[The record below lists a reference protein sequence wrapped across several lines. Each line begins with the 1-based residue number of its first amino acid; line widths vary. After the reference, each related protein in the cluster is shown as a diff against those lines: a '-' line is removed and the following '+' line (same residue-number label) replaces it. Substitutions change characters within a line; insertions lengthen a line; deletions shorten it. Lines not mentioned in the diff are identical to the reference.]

1 MDKINQ
7 LVEWLQHSHKTI
19 VLTGPG
25 MTRESGIPQFW
36 TESEWWRGIDPAKI
50 ANVITLEDDYDLFHA
65 FYSTYLDAVRD
76 AKPHEGHLVLAD
88 WEAIGLV
95 ERIATQNVE
104 GLHRKV
110 GNITVDMLYGSLHN
124 IRCHDCGSR
133 SSEQAFLDKEPCK
146 VCGGKLRPGVALLG
160 EVLAQDVWNETIQAI
175 QTADLIICIGTDL
188 KAYPIYRLPHIS
200 RGKLV
205 YINDDV
211 SELELDFDLVIEGS
225 VKGILQQV
233 DEVLKANT

>member
-7 LVEWLQHSHKTI
+7 LVEWLQHSHKAI

-25 MTRESGIPQFW
+25 MSRESGIPQFW
-36 TESEWWRGIDPAKI
+36 TELEWWRGIDPAKI

-65 FYSTYLDAVRD
+65 FYSTTLNAVRD

-110 GNITVDMLYGSLHN
+110 GNITVDLLYGSLHN

-133 SSEQAFLDKEPCK
+133 ASEQAFLDKEPCK

-211 SELELDFDLVIEGS
+211 SGLELDFDLVIEGS

-233 DEVLKANT
+233 DEVLKPNT

>member
-1 MDKINQ
+1 MDQIKQ
-7 LVEWLQHSHKTI
+7 LVEWLQHSHKAI

-25 MTRESGIPQFW
+25 MTRESGIPRFW
-36 TESEWWRGIDPAKI
+36 KKSQWWQGIDPAKI
-50 ANVITLEDDYDLFHA
+50 ANVMRLEDDYDVFHA
-65 FYSTYLDAVRD
+65 FYSNYLDAVKD
-76 AKPHEGHLVLAD
+76 AKPHEGYQVLAD

-110 GNITVDMLYGSLHN
+110 GNITVDMLYGSLHT

-188 KAYPIYRLPHIS
+188 KVYPIYRLPHIS

-211 SELELDFDLVIEGS
+211 TDLELDFDLVIEGL
-225 VKGILQQV
+225 VKEILQQA